1 MQNEIDVFSVE
12 KTVVT
17 PLVFDE
23 GRDNKAVT
31 THILC
36 SNPCTGTTCLCAT
49 SD

>member
-1 MQNEIDVFSVE
+1 MQNETDVFGVE

-17 PLVFDE
+17 PLVCEED
-23 GRDNKAVT
+23 RDNKMAT

-49 SD
+49 PD